1 MEQCSYN
8 ARLAKKYFDI
18 LLGFSWKYKMCLFV
32 YFNHKLPGS
41 LNIVHGTEPFD
52 FKCFLPWYLLFW
64 RRYIEDIYYVLY
76 YDTMYLASFSKSSP
90 KNSNL
95 VILKLKRK
103 RNNKSTY
110 VTFFKKHLQTKEIQG
125 DSDRL
130 FPKRLRGKTSQQKRK
145 KSQGR

>member
-1 MEQCSYN
+1 
-8 ARLAKKYFDI
+8 
-18 LLGFSWKYKMCLFV
+18 
-32 YFNHKLPGS
+32 
-41 LNIVHGTEPFD
+41 
-52 FKCFLPWYLLFW
+52 
-64 RRYIEDIYYVLY
+64 
-76 YDTMYLASFSKSSP
+76 MYLASFSKSSP